1 MLPRSN
7 FNDTLFASG
16 PSWASAASQV
26 ELLISRA
33 CNPSLSDPNYA
44 LNLEVANYVNEKK
57 ANTYVRN
64 AVRTIGSILICI
76 ITSGRGSLRC

>member
-7 FNDTLFASG
+7 FNDSLFATS

-33 CNPSLSDPNYA
+33 CNPSLTDPNYA
-44 LNLEVANYVNEKK
+44 LNLEVADHINEKK
-57 ANTYVRN
+57 ANTYVS
-64 AVRTIGSILICI
+64 AAAWLIGSALICI
-76 ITSGRGSLRC
+76 ITPGRGSLRC

>member
-33 CNPSLSDPNYA
+33 CNPSLPDPNYA
-44 LNLEVANYVNEKK
+44 LNLEVSNYINEKK
-57 ANTYVRN
+57 ANTYVHT
-64 AVRTIGSILICI
+64 AVRIIRSILICI
-76 ITSGRGSLRC
+76 ITPGRGSPRC